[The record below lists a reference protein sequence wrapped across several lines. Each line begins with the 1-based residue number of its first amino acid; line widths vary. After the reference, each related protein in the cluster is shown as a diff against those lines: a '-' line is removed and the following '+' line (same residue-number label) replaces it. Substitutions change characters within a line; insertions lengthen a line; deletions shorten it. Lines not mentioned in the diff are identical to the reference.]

1 MPRDLQKA
9 GEDSETG
16 HMNRYSR
23 QIILKEIG
31 TIGQERIGSSRI
43 AVVGLGATGG
53 IIAELLAR
61 AGAGH
66 LRLID
71 RDTVEFSNLQRQIL
85 YDETDVGMAKTDAA
99 ANRLQR
105 INNGI
110 EVEPVAK
117 DLHPD
122 NIEPLL
128 KDCDLI
134 MDGTDNIQTR
144 FLINDFAVKHAIPW
158 IYSGAIG
165 TSGMEMAIIPGKTP
179 CIRCLMPVAPP
190 AGALPACDIAGV
202 LNTVPAI
209 VGSLATTDAFKIL
222 TETQPRTNFGQLT
235 VFDAWENSFDHVIVS
250 RREDCTCC
258 EGHQFEYLSARIRG
272 LATRLCGRGSI
283 QINPMRPMEIGL
295 EELARRLH
303 DLGEVRCIRHMIRFK
318 NGSKELSIF
327 NDGRAIIR
335 GVKDE
340 AEARALYSRYIGE

>member
-1 MPRDLQKA
+1 
-9 GEDSETG
+9 
-16 HMNRYSR
+16 MNRYSR
-23 QIILKEIG
+23 QTILKEIG
-31 TIGQERIGSSRI
+31 TIGQERIGSSRV
-43 AVVGLGATGG
+43 AVVGIGATGG

-71 RDTVEFSNLQRQIL
+71 RDTVELSNLQRQIL

-99 ANRLQR
+99 ASRLQKV
-105 INNGI
+105 NSGI
-110 EVEPVAK
+110 VVDSVAK
-117 DLHPD
+117 DLHPG
-122 NIEPLL
+122 NVESLL

-144 FLINDFAVKHAIPW
+144 FLINDFAVKHTIPW
-158 IYSGAIG
+158 VYSGAIG
-165 TSGMEMAIIPGKTP
+165 TSGMEMAIIPDKTP

-222 TETQPRTNFGQLT
+222 TGSQFQSFGQLT
-235 VFDAWENSFDHVIVS
+235 VFDAWENSFNHVVVN

-258 EGHQFEYLSARIRG
+258 ERHQFENLSAHIRG
-272 LATRLCGRGSI
+272 LATPLCGGRSV
-283 QINPMRPMEIGL
+283 QINPMRPMEISL
-295 EELARRLH
+295 EELASRLQ
-303 DLGEVRCIRHMIRFK
+303 DLGEVRCSRHMLRFS

-327 NDGRAIIR
+327 NDGRAIVR